1 MAFSFR
7 LESVLEHRRYLE
19 DLARQEFA
27 RKLGAQKECE
37 NQIKWLTDEHHRA
50 RGELLEK
57 EAKGMPAKQ
66 FVLANEY
73 VTVLRLTATRESA
86 RLPMLKKE
94 TETARRA
101 LMKATTDRKALES
114 LKTAHRKHWEREQL
128 LLEQKIL
135 DEAAV
140 SSYLRKS

>member
-1 MAFSFR
+1 MAFTFR

-27 RKLGAQKECE
+27 RKLGSQKECE
-37 NQIKWLTDEHHRA
+37 NQIEWLTNEHHKARA
-50 RGELLEK
+50 ELFEK

-66 FVLANEY
+66 FVLSNEY

-86 RLPMLKKE
+86 RLPMLKEE
-94 TETARRA
+94 TEVARQA
-101 LMKATTDRKALES
+101 LLKASTNRKALES
-114 LKTAHRKHWEREQL
+114 LRGAHKKRWEREQL
-128 LLEQKIL
+128 LMEQKIL

-140 SSYLRKS
+140 NSYLRKS